1 MRLII
6 LILIL
11 AAIIGLQI
19 FLSKREN
26 KWWGL
31 ILPILSFLFAVLI
44 VPLNMMVPTTGV
56 HMSYI
61 LTLILAF
68 VIYNIPTIIFGIIYV
83 ICRKKRK

>member
-56 HMSYI
+56 DMSYI

-83 ICRKKRK
+83 ICRKNRK